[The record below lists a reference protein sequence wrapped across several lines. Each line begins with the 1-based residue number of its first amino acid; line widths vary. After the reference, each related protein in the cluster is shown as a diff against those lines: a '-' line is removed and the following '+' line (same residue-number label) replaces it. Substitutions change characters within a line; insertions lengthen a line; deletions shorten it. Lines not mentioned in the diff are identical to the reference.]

1 MFNKP
6 QLELDVYEIPKD
18 LKSKYWEIFK
28 KHHYLDGAINKGA
41 RCWVAYLWGNP
52 VAFNSVLAMPSGSLK
67 RAWREH
73 RLVVLSDYQGMGIGS
88 AMSECVGEI
97 LLSEDKRFFSKTANI
112 KLGFLQESVDHNGD
126 QPVRMESQEKTISKA
141 PEKITTIWLIKNC
154 LYGYATPMSIW
165 DAKKILFKI

>member
-1 MFNKP
+1 MNFNKP
-6 QLELDVYEIPKD
+6 QLDIEVYEIPKD

-97 LLSEDKRFFSKTANI
+97 LLSEGKRFFSKTANI
-112 KLGFLQESVDHNGD
+112 KLGSYRNAKPKWRPTSKNGIARKDHLKSKRENYNNMINKKLSLRVCYSHEYIGETD
-126 QPVRMESQEKTISKA
+126 EK
-141 PEKITTIWLIKNC
+141 
-154 LYGYATPMSIW
+154 
-165 DAKKILFKI
+165 